1 MSRHRNIRNIN
12 LDDELEDYDDDDYYD
27 DEEYDGM
34 GDDDDYTYVAQGAHT
49 VASFI
54 DKEKKLATEPRGAIN
69 LIEEVRNIVGEDFPT
84 EQISDVLQD
93 SGNDIERAV
102 NSLYDQGPRIAPP
115 PGFPA
120 APPPGFAL
128 KSDSR
133 QPASSIAGLRSDK
146 TLTIIQAEEDGV
158 AFRTAYPVTVEVS
171 KLPSKDTGADS
182 QKRPLVEAIQSME
195 SDSGKTI
202 DVGTTRSPRRAEQAS
217 MTVPD
222 TKEQAGQA
230 AHPPTNS
237 MRLIDAHTSA
247 KNDVIAIAEATRPAN
262 SMSDGLPATS
272 SLGSSLL
279 SSLSASRQLLAPC
292 TFPQGLAGAPLS
304 EQAKETAV
312 SSLSQAQPLSSLL
325 LRSPS
330 SSLSQTNSMFP
341 LQMQGTLL
349 SSRHQSTSSTTTSGD
364 AIGVLGNSLASENA
378 AKSVPFPV
386 PPVAQLQSLSS
397 LLSNTRSPSGPLPLS
412 SMASVS
418 LGGTLAATPLS
429 LSNLSSLSGTSGLL
443 GATQKSTIN
452 DASALSQLASNSAN
466 IVSGT
471 DAIRSALAAFSLQST
486 GNAAVESLGTAP
498 AASRK
503 QHLSVMPT
511 PFKALPN
518 SGIGKPDAEISMPF
532 STPKSQT
539 VRLPTTVSLHS
550 SKTRHHNDANDDLL
564 VAAPSTF
571 AQFFTRHENSDKRSA
586 ISNDFLSS
594 PFVSADDVATFAFDA
609 PSPDD
614 VVNQARSKIGP
625 CVDDKRTAGKSAKVP
640 SSKPTPQ
647 IRKKQEPMP
656 EPMDQLQMDLSGLNL
671 APPKSATL
679 APPPT
684 MARTVSASSS
694 NSSLAPPAMA
704 RTGSSSSTGRS
715 SPKLK
720 RINVAEEYKKRNA
733 EKESLNLV
741 VVGHVDAG
749 KSTLMGHVL
758 YLLGEVNERTMKKY
772 ERDAEKMKKSS
783 FAFAWVLDETEE
795 ERTRGVTIDVAI
807 TKFQTPHRKFTLLDA
822 PGHRD
827 FIPNMMSGAAQA
839 DVAILV
845 VDATPGEFET
855 GFDFGGQ
862 TREHAVLLRS
872 LGVTQLIV
880 AVNKLDVVGLH
891 AKVDWSKTRFDEISE
906 KLSHFLSQVGFRK
919 QKVTFIPTSG
929 YTGENLVKRA
939 SDKLKAW
946 YSGSTL
952 VEQIDAFE
960 APQRAVD
967 KPFRL
972 SIADYFKGGIGAG
985 GGGAV
990 SVSGRIEAGSVQVG
1004 EVVLVMPINEYG
1016 TVRALEVSEEAVKWA
1031 AAGDS
1036 VLMSLTGVEIAHIN
1050 VGSILCDPSAPVA
1063 VTSHFRAQIV
1073 TFDIQ
1078 IPLTI
1083 GVPVVLHHQ
1092 SLTEQSTITKLSAL
1106 LNKSTGETI
1115 KKNPRALPKNVTAVV
1130 EIKTSRPVCL
1140 ETFKDSKELGR
1151 FMLRAGPVTVAAGI
1165 VLEILS
1171 FERGLSV
1178 ERT

>member
-12 LDDELEDYDDDDYYD
+12 LDDELDEDYDDDDYYD
-27 DEEYDGM
+27 EEEYDG
-34 GDDDDYTYVAQGAHT
+34 DYTYEAQGGHT

-54 DKEKKLATEPRGAIN
+54 DTEQKPVTETRGAIN
-69 LIEEVRNIVGEDFPT
+69 LVEEVRNIVGDDFPT

-102 NSLYDQGPRIAPP
+102 NLLYDQGPRIAPP
-115 PGFPA
+115 PGFPV

-133 QPASSIAGLRSDK
+133 QPASRIAGLKSDK

-158 AFRTAYPVTVEVS
+158 AFRTAYPVTVEIS
-171 KLPSKDTGADS
+171 KLPLKDTGTNS
-182 QKRPLVEAIQSME
+182 QKRQLVDGIESME

-202 DVGTTRSPRRAEQAS
+202 DVETSRSPRQVEQAS
-217 MTVPD
+217 TTVPD
-222 TKEQAGQA
+222 IKEQAGQTT
-230 AHPPTNS
+230 HSPTDS
-237 MRLIDAHTSA
+237 FRLIDARSSA
-247 KNDVIAIAEATRPAN
+247 KHDAVSATSSAN
-262 SMSDGLPATS
+262 SMYGSLPAPS

-279 SSLSASRQLLAPC
+279 SSLPASGQSLAPFA
-292 TFPQGLAGAPLS
+292 FPQGLAGAPPS
-304 EQAKETAV
+304 EQRAKETAV

-325 LRSPS
+325 LQSPS
-330 SSLSQTNSMFP
+330 SNLSQTNSLFP
-341 LQMQGTLL
+341 LQPQGTLL
-349 SSRHQSTSSTTTSGD
+349 SSLHQSTSSLTKSGD
-364 AIGVLGNSLASENA
+364 AIGVLGNSLAPENA
-378 AKSVPFPV
+378 VKSVPFPV
-386 PPVAQLQSLSS
+386 PAVPQSQSLSS
-397 LLSNTRSPSGPLPLS
+397 LLSNTRSPSGALPLS
-412 SMASVS
+412 SLASVS
-418 LGGTLAATPLS
+418 LGNTMAATPLS

-443 GATQKSTIN
+443 GATQKSSIN
-452 DASALSQLASNSAN
+452 DAPGLSQLASNSAN
-466 IVSGT
+466 IMSGT
-471 DAIRSALAAFSLQST
+471 DAIRSALAAFSLQSA
-486 GNAAVESLGTAP
+486 GNASEGSLGTVP
-498 AASRK
+498 AASTK
-503 QHLSVMPT
+503 EPLSVFPT
-511 PFKALPN
+511 PFKTLPN
-518 SGIGKPDAEISMPF
+518 SGIGKPDAETSIPF
-532 STPKSQT
+532 STPKSQP
-539 VRLPTTVSLHS
+539 VRLPTTIPLRS
-550 SKTRHHNDANDDLL
+550 SKPRHHSDANDDPL

-571 AQFFTRHENSDKRSA
+571 AQFFTHHENGDKTSA

-594 PFVSADDVATFAFDA
+594 PFVPADDVAPFAFDA

-625 CVDDKRTAGKSAKVP
+625 SGKSAKLP

-647 IRKKQEPMP
+647 IRKKQEPIP

-679 APPPT
+679 APPPA

-783 FAFAWVLDETEE
+783 FAYAWVLDETEE

-807 TKFQTPHRKFTLLDA
+807 TKFHTPHRKFTLLDA

-855 GFDFGGQ
+855 GFDSGGQ

-880 AVNKLDVVGLH
+880 AVNKLDVV
-891 AKVDWSKTRFDEISE
+891 DWSKTRFDEISE

-919 QKVTFIPTSG
+919 QKVAFIPTSG
-929 YTGENLVKRA
+929 YTGENLVKRE
-939 SDKLKAW
+939 SDKLNAW

-990 SVSGRIEAGSVQVG
+990 SVSGRIEAGGIQVG

-1130 EIKTSRPVCL
+1130 EIKTSRPICL

-1171 FERGLSV
+1171 FERGLPV